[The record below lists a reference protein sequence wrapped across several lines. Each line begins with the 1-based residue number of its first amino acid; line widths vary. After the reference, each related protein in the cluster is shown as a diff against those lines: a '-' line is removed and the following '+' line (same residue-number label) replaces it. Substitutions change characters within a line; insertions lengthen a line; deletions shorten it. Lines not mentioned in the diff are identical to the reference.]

1 MMRSMSRLVVA
12 AAVCAAGVAS
22 AETVR
27 FSFSGTITNI
37 FGNAPVPAG
46 VVIGATWTAS
56 YEFDT
61 AAVDTTSATNL
72 GTYECAQWQIVLGSY
87 ELHGVPGSI
96 SVLNNGIAGDTYSVT
111 TTHDVAHTQIGL
123 TDFQE
128 AAFPNDGLPSN
139 LVASQFEATGFS
151 LHVMMGATYWQAEGT
166 LTEFSSEVLASCN
179 ADYNQDGGADT
190 ADILDLANDIASGQQ
205 RFPPSTPDFNQD
217 GGADVAD
224 VIDIAN
230 TVASSACP

>member
-1 MMRSMSRLVVA
+1 MMRSMSRLVLA

-61 AAVDTTSATNL
+61 AAVDT
-72 GTYECAQWQIVLGSY
+72 
-87 ELHGVPGSI
+87 
-96 SVLNNGIAGDTYSVT
+96 YSVT

-139 LVASQFEATGFS
+139 LVASQFEAIGFS

-190 ADILDLANDIASGQQ
+190 ADILDLANDIASAQQ
-205 RFPPSTPDFNQD
+205 SFPPSTPDFNQD

-230 TVASSACP
+230 TVASGACP